1 MKKAKESCFEL
12 CSLKGYLTS
21 SDCGARGPVKLPPT
35 PACKDNDNNNDIC
48 RQRQKLKQRLKLSQK
63 FLQGH

>member
-35 PACKDNDNNNDIC
+35 PACKDNDKDKEKDNNKDKN
-48 RQRQKLKQRLKLSQK
+48 
-63 FLQGH
+63 